1 MRTGTTPTLDEA
13 DKATLI
19 ALVKKAHAAMGF
31 VYILSSGMQLL
42 TKEQEQA
49 GRDFFDKTYWE
60 LNDAVNP
67 Q

>member
-1 MRTGTTPTLDEA
+1 M
-13 DKATLI
+13 
-19 ALVKKAHAAMGF
+19 KKAHAAMGF
-31 VYILSSGMQLL
+31 VYILSSGMQIL